1 MAGTI
6 DLYPSRTATP
16 RDFINRVE
24 PVVYKRGT
32 YAQALTAEQVAAY
45 DRDGFIVI
53 NDLFEAAEVDRYLSE
68 LHRLL
73 NDPKLQQRAEAIKEP
88 NSDAVRSLFSVHE
101 FSSLLA
107 HVVNDPRVVEVAKQ
121 ILGSEVYVHQSRA
134 NIKPGFT
141 GEAFYWHSDFETW
154 HVEDGMP
161 SMRALSCSILLTD
174 NDATNGPLMLVPGS
188 QRYFVPCLGETPDEH
203 HKQSLKNQQFGV
215 PSHEHI
221 TELVDRFGLQ
231 AIEAKAGS
239 VIFFDCNTLH
249 GSANNISPGPRSN
262 IFTVYNSVENVLNP
276 PKYGLAERP
285 SYLAYRGKIQAV

>member
-1 MAGTI
+1 MAGKI
-6 DLYPSRTATP
+6 ELYPSRTTTP

-32 YAQALTAEQVAAY
+32 YAQALTAEQVQAY
-45 DRDGFIVI
+45 DRDGFLVI
-53 NDLFEAAEVDRYLSE
+53 NDLFDAGEVTRYLSE

-73 NDPKLQQRAEAIKEP
+73 NDKTLRHRAEAIKEP
-88 NSDAVRSLFSVHE
+88 NSDEVRSLFSVHE
-101 FSSLLA
+101 FSALLA
-107 HVVNDPRVVEVAKQ
+107 HVVNDPRVVDVAKQ
-121 ILGSEVYVHQSRA
+121 ILGSKVYVHQSRA

-221 TELVDRFGLQ
+221 TELVDRLGLR

-249 GSANNISPGPRSN
+249 GSANNISPGARSN
-262 IFTVYNSVENVLNP
+262 IFTVYNSVENTLVA

-285 SYLAYRGKIQAV
+285 SYLAYRGKIQAL